1 MFAKIPSSESVD
13 FYANLFPKLTV
24 PKIGQVKFV
33 FVTVAPKYI
42 QNSGEIWTKIL
53 QYLLRENREIR
64 RFDVRS
70 LKSKNEAWVLS
81 RHDRGHTLQDWIKD
95 LNSGMVRAIFLFR
108 PVR

>member
-53 QYLLRENREIR
+53 QYCAAPAPALRENRENR
-64 RFDVRS
+64 RFDARS

-81 RHDRGHTLQDWIKD
+81 RPYITRLD
-95 LNSGMVRAIFLFR
+95 
-108 PVR
+108 